1 MIRGKSAVVLFALL
15 LAGCGFFNRTKSRIF
30 SLERVAPAAPVTV
43 RGLPVGIDAFELPPG
58 FERKEIVVRN
68 RDLTVEVRERD
79 QWSGQF
85 EPMVL
90 HTLASNLADR
100 LPNGMVVLPGQAKPV
115 AMRSIDVV
123 FEELAATADR
133 AIVID
138 ARWTLRER
146 GTPAVAFHERIRVDL
161 ESVESAA
168 IAAGMSRALGQ
179 LADRIATQLAAR

>member
-15 LAGCGFFNRTKSRIF
+15 LAGCGFFNRAKSRIF
-30 SLERVAPAAPVTV
+30 SLERTAPAAPVVV

-58 FERKEIVVRN
+58 FDRKDIVVRN

-79 QWSGQF
+79 QWSGAF

-100 LPNGMVVLPGQAKPV
+100 LPNGMVVLPGQAKPL
-115 AMRSIDVV
+115 AMRSIDIV
-123 FEELAATADR
+123 FEDLAATADR
-133 AIVID
+133 AIVVD

-146 GTPAVAFHERIRVDL
+146 GTPDVAFHEQMRVDL

-179 LADRIATQLAAR
+179 LADRIAAQLAAR